1 MRSRRVPYIVC
12 FALSLPLVLLWALAT
27 PVMAVVDDP
36 AHIDAAAAAVRGE
49 FHQPSMNTGIGDQE
63 MLRVPGKLAALT
75 HVADCLVQ
83 GPDIVPTDCQ
93 KPTITTDAPVKEP
106 STAIRYP
113 PLFYWLAGW
122 STLLLSGL
130 GAYWGVT
137 ITAAII
143 NSALL
148 ALGLWALVN
157 FGRRMVI
164 VGWLVCLTPEVLYI
178 AGSANDSGFE
188 IAAALASWAC
198 LWSLIAFEEPPLPL
212 VAATTIA
219 TSTFVLARPASP
231 LWVLLMFLAVAVV
244 AGWKRVHSYL
254 RQRRIRFAIAT
265 ICAAVV
271 ASEAWRLVV
280 GTPSLLYVTQPH
292 PTGLKNAIRISLF
305 NLDGILQSQIGVWL
319 NTLVPL
325 SSLLLWLGVFAIL
338 LLGGL
343 AFAPRRWLIPMVG
356 LLIGVFAIP
365 IFANVIEFNKLGIWW
380 QGRDSLPINV
390 GLPMLLGLAI
400 PESLIQFQPARR
412 VLGIGIV
419 VVGVLNEIAFVWIL
433 HRYTIG
439 EDGSWHP
446 SKFLWQPPG
455 GFLLLV
461 TLFTVSCLGLCL
473 AIRRWV
479 ISERSPVSASPVS
492 LAPFNP
498 SELEQ
503 GQPEV
508 RSASPDGEAA
518 TPLTGLSSESSGL
531 ISSAEP

>member
-1 MRSRRVPYIVC
+1 MSSRRVPYIAC
-12 FALSLPLVLLWALAT
+12 FTLSLPLVLLWALAT

-36 AHIDAAAAAVRGE
+36 AHVDAAAAAVRGE
-49 FHQPSMNTGIGDQE
+49 FHQPSMNTGIGEQE

-83 GPDIVPTDCQ
+83 GPDIVPTDCP
-93 KPTITTDAPVKEP
+93 KPSIATDAPVKEP

-122 STLLLSGL
+122 STLFLSGL

-137 ITAAII
+137 ITAAVI

-157 FGRRMVI
+157 FGRRMMI
-164 VGWLVCLTPEVLYI
+164 LGWLVCLTPEVLYI

-198 LWSLIAFEEPPLPL
+198 LWSLIAFDQPPLPL
-212 VAATTIA
+212 VAATTVA

-244 AGWKRVHSYL
+244 AGWKRVRSYL
-254 RQRRIRFAIAT
+254 PQRRIQFAIAT
-265 ICAAVV
+265 ICVAVV

-280 GTPSLLYVTQPH
+280 GTPSLLYVTRPH
-292 PTGLKNAIRISLF
+292 PTGLKNAIRISVF

-325 SSLLLWLGVFAIL
+325 SSLLLWLGAFAIL

-343 AFAPRRWLIPMVG
+343 AFAPRRWLIPMIG
-356 LLIGVFAIP
+356 LLIAIFAIP
-365 IFANVIEFNKLGIWW
+365 TIANAVEFNKLGIWW

-400 PESLIQFQPARR
+400 PERLIPLRPARR
-412 VLGIGIV
+412 LVSIGIV
-419 VVGVLNEIAFVWIL
+419 AVGLLNEIAFVWIL

-439 EDGSWHP
+439 EDGSWQP
-446 SKFLWQPPG
+446 SNYLWQPPG

-461 TLFTVSCLGLCL
+461 ALFTLTCLGLCL
-473 AIRRWV
+473 VAHRW
-479 ISERSPVSASPVS
+479 IMTKRPAPPTPPVS
-492 LAPFNP
+492 LPPFNP
-498 SELEQ
+498 SEPEDAQLE
-503 GQPEV
+503 G
-508 RSASPDGEAA
+508 RSASPGDQNAPMLPG
-518 TPLTGLSSESSGL
+518 SSSGSGGL
-531 ISSAEP
+531 ISSFET